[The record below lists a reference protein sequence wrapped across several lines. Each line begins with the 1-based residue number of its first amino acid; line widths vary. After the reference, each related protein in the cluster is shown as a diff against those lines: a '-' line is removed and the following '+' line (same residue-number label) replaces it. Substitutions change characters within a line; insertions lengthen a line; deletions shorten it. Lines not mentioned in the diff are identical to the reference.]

1 MQIVFSGEE
10 LTIAVWILTSFASMC
25 HLCQRSWFPKCA
37 LQTLLWMGC
46 SILLVL
52 SLIHELN
59 KIFGMHLFHICMRIM
74 ILSLAKLFINRREL
88 PTASCSRLHQAQAFQ
103 GKVRTTLYLFSL
115 YGRTRN
121 TPFVRWKGMAEEGW
135 EGQERLYS
143 LPPEGLDTVLLWRQ
157 GSSLS
162 RSRGVDGQW
171 DQESGALGSNTAAV
185 NQLCDLGQ
193 GT

>member
-1 MQIVFSGEE
+1 
-10 LTIAVWILTSFASMC
+10 
-25 HLCQRSWFPKCA
+25 
-37 LQTLLWMGC
+37 MGC

-59 KIFGMHLFHICMRIM
+59 KIFGMCLFHICMRIM

-121 TPFVRWKGMAEEGW
+121 TPFVRWKGMAEERW
-135 EGQERLYS
+135 EGQAS
-143 LPPEGLDTVLLWRQ
+143 HCLPRGWTLRAMLLWRQ

-171 DQESGALGSNTAAV
+171 DQEFGALGSNTAAV